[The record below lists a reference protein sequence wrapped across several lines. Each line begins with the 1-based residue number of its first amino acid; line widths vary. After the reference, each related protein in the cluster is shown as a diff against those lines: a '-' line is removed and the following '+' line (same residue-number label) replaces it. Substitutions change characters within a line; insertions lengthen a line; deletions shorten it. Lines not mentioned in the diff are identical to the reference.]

1 MSKKLYRSNNQK
13 VVAGVCGGLSEY
25 FNVDVT
31 IIRLI
36 WVLAFFAWGVGFL
49 VYIISAIIIPTAAS
63 ESTEGTTITDEDGNQ
78 TFVPNGTKSQEVHQG
93 NSDGKNNS
101 QLFIGLAMVIIGIL
115 ILMDKYIPFREIIRS
130 FRGYA
135 WPIILLVVGTLIV
148 ISSVRS
154 EERRVGKEC
163 RSRWAPYH

>member
-1 MSKKLYRSNNQK
+1 MRYGGIKMSKKLYRSNNQK

-36 WVLAFFAWGVGFL
+36 WVLAFFAWGVGLL
-49 VYIISAIIIPTAAS
+49 VYIISAIIIPAAAN
-63 ESTEGTTITDEDGNQ
+63 ESSAEGTTIIDEDGDQ

-115 ILMDKYIPFREIIRS
+115 ILMDKYIPFREILRS

-135 WPIILLVVGTLIV
+135 WPVILLVVGTLIV
-148 ISSVRS
+148 ISSVR
-154 EERRVGKEC
+154 KK
-163 RSRWAPYH
+163 